1 MERLFLSGGS
11 TIEDFI
17 LEVVNLKKHFPAR
30 RGNPFA
36 GAVRTVKAVDG
47 VSFFVWPG
55 EVVAV
60 VGESGCGKSTL
71 GRLVLRL
78 IEPSSGT
85 IRLAGEDVTQAS
97 GKELRAIRLTAQIV
111 FQDPFGSLNPRMT
124 AGASIA
130 YPLKVNRIFRRHEGV
145 RRRVFEL
152 LERVG
157 LSAAHATRLPHELSG
172 GQRQRIG
179 IARAIAVNPKL
190 LVLDEPV
197 AALDLS
203 AQARVLN
210 LFKELQREMGM
221 AYLFITHDLSV
232 AQYMADR
239 ILVMYAGKLME
250 AGGARSIFG
259 APGHPYTQ
267 ALLSAAMLGDGGG
280 PAGGVILEGDPP
292 SAIDP
297 PLGCRFNTRCP
308 HAAQVCATEEPVLV
322 TTGDGRVAAC
332 HLTTG
337 KLAPRLQPG

>member
-1 MERLFLSGGS
+1 
-11 TIEDFI
+11 
-17 LEVVNLKKHFPAR
+17 
-30 RGNPFA
+30 
-36 GAVRTVKAVDG
+36 VDG
-47 VSFFVWPG
+47 VSFFVRPG

-71 GRLVLRL
+71 GRLVVRL
-78 IEPSSGT
+78 IEPSSGA
-85 IRLAGEDVTQAS
+85 IRLAGEEVTHAS
-97 GKELRAIRLTAQIV
+97 GRELRAIRLTAQIV

-130 YPLKVNRIFRRHEGV
+130 YPLKVNRVMRRGEEV

-157 LSAAHATRLPHELSG
+157 LSAAHAARLPHELSG

-190 LVLDEPV
+190 LVLDEPL

-210 LFKELQREMGM
+210 LFKELQREMGI

-239 ILVMYAGKLME
+239 ILVMYAGKMME
-250 AGGARSIFG
+250 AGGARTIFG
-259 APGHPYTQ
+259 APRHPYTQ
-267 ALLSAAMLGDGGG
+267 ALLSAAMLGGRDG
-280 PAGGVILEGDPP
+280 PAGEVILDGDPP
-292 SAIDP
+292 SSIDP
-297 PLGCRFNTRCP
+297 PPGCRFNTRCP
-308 HAAQVCATEEPVLV
+308 HAAPVCATEEPVLV
-322 TTGDGRVAAC
+322 ASGDGRLAAC

-337 KLAPRLQPG
+337 KLTPRPQSTA